1 MDTTILSGMA
11 GVFGSLVGGSATVA
25 TAWITQR
32 TLNRRRL
39 VAAEIRNRQNLYGEF
54 INECSARALDSF
66 ENTLDKSERLL
77 SIYALLNRIRICA
90 SDTVLSE
97 AERALAS
104 ITEQYF
110 SPNLPLDQL
119 RLGARRRQ
127 VGSASLIRGSV
138 PRGSQIDAHRVLVVL
153 GRSGEKPPIVWIGR
167 WISFRPRAVRAGLAF
182 VEPAQAIEVTEKFV
196 SAVDEVNDHFGA
208 ILNLVV
214 APSKAVVLP
223 RSEVSVKA

>member
-1 MDTTILSGMA
+1 MDTTILSAMA

-66 ENTLDKSERLL
+66 EHTLDKSERLL

-90 SDTVLSE
+90 SGAVLHE

-104 ITEQYF
+104 IAEQYF
-110 SPNLPLDQL
+110 SPNLSLEQMRELVRDGAKTDPLRGFAEACRAEL
-119 RLGARRRQ
+119 R
-127 VGSASLIRGSV
+127 SL
-138 PRGSQIDAHRVLVVL
+138 HTT
-153 GRSGEKPPIVWIGR
+153 
-167 WISFRPRAVRAGLAF
+167 F
-182 VEPAQAIEVTEKFV
+182 
-196 SAVDEVNDHFGA
+196 
-208 ILNLVV
+208 
-214 APSKAVVLP
+214 
-223 RSEVSVKA
+223 

>member
-1 MDTTILSGMA
+1 MDTTILSAMSA
-11 GVFGSLVGGSATVA
+11 VLGSLVGGSATVT

-66 ENTLDKSERLL
+66 EHTLDKSERLL

-90 SDTVLSE
+90 SDKVLSE

-110 SPNLPLDQL
+110 SPNLSLEQL
-119 RLGARRRQ
+119 HSMVRDGARADPLRSFAEACRAE
-127 VGSASLIRGSV
+127 VRSL
-138 PRGSQIDAHRVLVVL
+138 PA
-153 GRSGEKPPIVWIGR
+153 
-167 WISFRPRAVRAGLAF
+167 AF
-182 VEPAQAIEVTEKFV
+182 
-196 SAVDEVNDHFGA
+196 
-208 ILNLVV
+208 
-214 APSKAVVLP
+214 
-223 RSEVSVKA
+223 